1 MKKIISILKS
11 ARSAEVALML
21 GFPITGALVAF
32 DLPRQL
38 FSLDL
43 LTFII
48 ATFFL
53 SSAVYSFNGWAG
65 MAEDEKNIRL
75 RDLKGK
81 RGFFLLSL
89 TVSAIVFIIFYSFLS
104 LFLVV
109 SSLISFT
116 LWMVYS
122 FPKKGFK
129 YRPVLGTLIHFV
141 CQVLHFEMGYSV
153 IKPTDSYSLLVSI
166 YFALLF
172 SAGHINHE
180 LIDYEADKEAGI
192 QTGAVYFGKKV
203 WTVISFILFAGATVY
218 LTWISITKVVNIIVV
233 FPFIAAGAI
242 HIAKKLMTY
251 RFDYSHERFLTERS
265 FYRFTY
271 FVAGILFI
279 VIKGLMTI

>member
-1 MKKIISILKS
+1 MKKVISILKS

-32 DLPRQL
+32 DSPGQL

-53 SSAVYSFNGWAG
+53 CSAVYSFNGWAG
-65 MAEDEKNIRL
+65 MAEDEKNVRL
-75 RDLKGK
+75 RELKGK

-89 TVSAIVFIIFYSFLS
+89 AVSVIIFVFFYSFLS

-141 CQVLHFEMGYSV
+141 GQILHFEMGYSV

-192 QTGAVYFGKKV
+192 QTGAVFFGKKIWAV
-203 WTVISFILFAGATVY
+203 VSFILFAGATIF
-218 LTWISITKVVNIIVV
+218 LTWISITKTINIIVF

-251 RFDYSHERFLTERS
+251 KFDFSRERFLTERS
-265 FYRFTY
+265 FYRFAY